1 MRNLPDPR
9 EPVIFTPFSRDKSFE
24 EMVNRLHGAEEKDEE
39 DSDRCGFESRPD
51 DVWSDTE
58 RWRWTRWKWTG
69 RRLAKIWFV
78 PVDVPDEEG
87 NWGEFA
93 ERIEEID
100 AGFKELGFDVEIYQ
114 DGSSKELIEMLQGRA
129 DYRLIAA
136 HGNSAEGIRA
146 ADRHVSWVE
155 IEDSIGATGLLNM
168 VSCWSFGAYCSD
180 EDEDEGYPFHHG
192 LAHAGCSA
200 AILCHGVG
208 HYFRGKIKTGRV
220 FEIERLLWVLERCLE
235 VGLRRAIEE
244 YRDGY
249 ESMLGKHDA
258 SILVDHEVAVGD
270 PDWGITG

>member
-1 MRNLPDPR
+1 MRDLPDPR
-9 EPVIFTPFSRDKSFE
+9 ETYNLPFSFE
-24 EMVNRLHGAEEKDEE
+24 DMLPHWYSG
-39 DSDRCGFESRPD
+39 SGPRPD
-51 DVWSDTE
+51 DHWGDSGRLPWSAGPS
-58 RWRWTRWKWTG
+58 WRWSE

-78 PVDVPDEEG
+78 PEDVPDHEG
-87 NWGEFA
+87 NWEHLA
-93 ERIEEID
+93 ERIEEIN

-114 DGSSKELIEMLQGRA
+114 DGSSDELIEMLRGPA
-129 DYRLIAA
+129 DYRFIAA
-136 HGNSAEGIRA
+136 HGEMGEEGIRA
-146 ADRHVSWVE
+146 VDRHVSWVE
-155 IEDSIGATGLLNM
+155 IEDSIGATGLLHM
-168 VSCWSFGAYCSD
+168 MSCWSFGAYCSD
-180 EDEDEGYPFHHG
+180 EDEDDGYPFHHG

>member
-9 EPVIFTPFSRDKSFE
+9 EPVIFTPFSQAKSFDD
-24 EMVNRLHGAEEKDEE
+24 MVNRLHGKD
-39 DSDRCGFESRPD
+39 DAAYPRRCGFESQPD
-51 DVWSDTE
+51 DVWGGRVWGGTA
-58 RWRWTRWKWTG
+58 RWQWTG
-69 RRLAKIWFV
+69 QRLAKIWFV

-114 DGSSKELIEMLQGRA
+114 DGSSKELIEMLQGRV

-136 HGNSAEGIRA
+136 HGKIGPEGIRA

-155 IEDSIGATGLLNM
+155 IEDSIGATGLLHM
-168 VSCWSFGAYCSD
+168 VSCWSFRSIYC
-180 EDEDEGYPFHHG
+180 EDEDNVYSFHHG
-192 LAHAGCSA
+192 LAGAGCSA
-200 AILCHGVG
+200 AVLCNGVG
-208 HYFRGKIKTGRV
+208 HYFRGKIKTDRV

-235 VGLRRAIEE
+235 VGLRRAIED
-244 YRDGY
+244 YRDRY